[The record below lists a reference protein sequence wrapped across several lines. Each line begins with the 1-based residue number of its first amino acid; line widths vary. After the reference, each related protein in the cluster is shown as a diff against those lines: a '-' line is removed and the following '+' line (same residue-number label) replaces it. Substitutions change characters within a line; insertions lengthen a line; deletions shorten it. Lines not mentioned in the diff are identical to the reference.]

1 MTKLYVLWAHSV
13 FNRLSGGSKYLNN
26 DYESWKPDAGTPEQ
40 CQCLAW
46 TSAGSKQSVT
56 QLPIDRK
63 REKIIAW
70 GKSEKKWEI
79 CHVLSNRSF
88 SSFVRKDDACNLY
101 KIFVYDNEKYPIMR
115 IVLLFRMALFTFNS
129 FYKKCQWNDK
139 NVYRYNQQFGQST
152 NPPARSV
159 WWTFC
164 RQQASSLCQLWRG
177 LTVTLCSLPRVCWA
191 RAVPPPPT

>member
-1 MTKLYVLWAHSV
+1 MYVLWAHSV

-46 TSAGSKQSVT
+46 SSAGSKQSVT

-88 SSFVRKDDACNLY
+88 SSFVRKDDACNLW
-101 KIFVYDNEKYPIMR
+101 EKSLFMIMR
-115 IVLLFRMALFTFNS
+115 SIQSWELFCCSGWLYSHSIPFI
-129 FYKKCQWNDK
+129 KKCQWNDK